1 MSDAISSQLE
11 NIITMLIAISIT
23 SERVVE
29 IIKGYFP
36 WLNLEKQDPVIEGKR
51 KSALQLL
58 AVVAGIVT
66 AFLTQ
71 PFVAGSF
78 SAFKHPDLMTLCIGL
93 MASGGSAF
101 WNAILNYL
109 LQVKNLKKQQVNSV
123 KADTVVD
130 PLPPSPVY
138 QDMVPGAE
146 PVSSTPVSIR
156 RVNNMVW
163 RVAKSLLILRDQ
175 INQYAPHRNKASDGT
190 IGDEHHAHTNSDHNP
205 QVLDGNIGVVTA
217 IDITHDPAQ
226 GCDAQAIVNAL
237 VDSKDKRI
245 KYIIWNKHIISASV
259 QPWVWRDYHGASP
272 HDKHFHLSVVPVK
285 ALYDYTLPWL
295 FFKPQTWK

>member
-1 MSDAISSQLE
+1 MSNAISSQLE
-11 NIITMLIAISIT
+11 NIITMLIAISIA

-36 WLNLEKQDPVIEGKR
+36 WLNLEKQDPVIEGQR

-78 SAFKHPDLMTLCIGL
+78 SAFKHPDLMILCIGL

-123 KADTVVD
+123 KADAVVD

-146 PVSSTPVSIR
+146 PVSS
-156 RVNNMVW
+156 
-163 RVAKSLLILRDQ
+163 
-175 INQYAPHRNKASDGT
+175 
-190 IGDEHHAHTNSDHNP
+190 NP
-205 QVLDGNIGVVTA
+205 CFNPEG
-217 IDITHDPAQ
+217 
-226 GCDAQAIVNAL
+226 
-237 VDSKDKRI
+237 K
-245 KYIIWNKHIISASV
+245 
-259 QPWVWRDYHGASP
+259 
-272 HDKHFHLSVVPVK
+272 
-285 ALYDYTLPWL
+285 
-295 FFKPQTWK
+295 